1 MDVSKGV
8 RALIEKEAELIKPRD
23 TPYRPW
29 MVVSYRRNGKSDA
42 KGNIGG
48 KNTKVGGPQL
58 VSIDNI
64 VKEVGESSKPASIG
78 SVKARGIEVAPE
90 KSKNSKIAEENNRLN
105 RPATICGVKARGTGV
120 APENSRNNKVTEK
133 NNSLNRAAVGK
144 GSRFTVLANSMEEES
159 VPHMDHKSKG
169 KSPMVMTRDDDVTL
183 AKGSSIFRDI
193 SNMGPPLCKEVAGI
207 KSGSLKSLQKAPK
220 TKKASY
226 AK

>member
-1 MDVSKGV
+1 
-8 RALIEKEAELIKPRD
+8 
-23 TPYRPW
+23 

-48 KNTKVGGPQL
+48 KNTKVGRPQL

-64 VKEVGESSKPASIG
+64 VKEVGKSSKPASIG
-78 SVKARGIEVAPE
+78 SVKARGTGVAPE
-90 KSKNSKIAEENNRLN
+90 KSKNSKIAEENNRLK
-105 RPATICGVKARGTGV
+105 RPATICGVK
-120 APENSRNNKVTEK
+120 
-133 NNSLNRAAVGK
+133 
-144 GSRFTVLANSMEEES
+144 
-159 VPHMDHKSKG
+159 G
-169 KSPMVMTRDDDVTL
+169 KSHMVMTGDDDVTL

-207 KSGSLKSLQKAPK
+207 KSRSLKSLQKAPK